1 MGKRCHP
8 LHDARGQCV
17 AACPPS
23 SPLCPVDDL
32 SSLFLTDTPWDEPTR
47 GSVEFNQYVTGEAFN
62 HRPWNRFSPEALCTS
77 DSCPVLIPG
86 PADSLP
92 LTLTLCAAHSSDHR
106 HARPRA
112 LAPHDA
118 LRRLRAPLGN
128 AVRPPPP
135 SFSLSLSLAI
145 VPSSQR
151 PHRPSQLASRGPTA
165 IAASLTE
172 GLRTAGHM
180 SIAEPSLSSSSSS
193 SLDPDTVMQDSDEED
208 MPHAAQTQ
216 FTQSLMLF
224 SQVQGGARYRYSPHL
239 TRFFAAL
246 LPRALLALVQEAL
259 KDMGVKQNPPK
270 ELLPEPS
277 ASASGGDDGGGD
289 NGEDGDGGEGEEVAM
304 IRMRIGTKDRR
315 KIHMK
320 GFVEIEEMRLEG
332 YTGSFV
338 VFARDVVSRP
348 GVLCVLSMVR

>member
-1 MGKRCHP
+1 MYG
-8 LHDARGQCV
+8 LV
-17 AACPPS
+17 
-23 SPLCPVDDL
+23 
-32 SSLFLTDTPWDEPTR
+32 F
-47 GSVEFNQYVTGEAFN
+47 
-62 HRPWNRFSPEALCTS
+62 
-77 DSCPVLIPG
+77 I
-86 PADSLP
+86 
-92 LTLTLCAAHSSDHR
+92 
-106 HARPRA
+106 
-112 LAPHDA
+112 
-118 LRRLRAPLGN
+118 
-128 AVRPPPP
+128 PPPP
-135 SFSLSLSLAI
+135 RWLTSYAMRYAPHTALITGMLDLEPSHRMTLSDVSAHTW
-145 VPSSQR
+145 VM
-151 PHRPSQLASRGPTA
+151 RPSQLASRGPTA

-180 SIAEPSLSSSSSS
+180 SIAEPSLSPSASS
-193 SLDPDTVMQDSDEED
+193 DPDTVMHDSDDDSDDGEGRA